1 MEHGSLHE
9 DSGEVV
15 VNPETM
21 EFDPADYDDIVDTNG
36 ANGDYGDENHIV
48 VKSEMLDQLDYS
60 TIEDSNDMAYGYLPH
75 ASNEDSVFQ
84 YDDGS
89 EGSTYVRDMV
99 HASPEQLEL
108 RQNARMTNLVLR
120 SDCPVCGDRVNGIHY
135 GIYSCEG
142 CKNFFKRSMSIK
154 KPYICGNQGN
164 CDVGVFLDVSGIKR
178 KGTRCQACRFTGC
191 LNAGMIHQ
199 GHNRSTGRPR
209 RSAKTSSPNPAKR
222 PKFTNVGSNCYQDNT
237 LNESVDKPEE
247 DSKSILESMLE
258 APKLGLEYTTTHSK
272 DQFNEDFNNS
282 VTVTPMSQEPVVN
295 EPSAGFEQDNETNKL
310 VEDQNN
316 SALNI
321 VREQLQYERVK
332 NKEFERQL
340 RQKDDAVK
348 SLEVH
353 LGLMEKHM
361 LLSQTLTNKQKMEIN
376 KLKTEIKRL
385 GQFTTFLKNSKKK
398 PEENGKNGDDNLD
411 PLAFLEQNHVE
422 SQIKAEPYA

>member
-1 MEHGSLHE
+1 
-9 DSGEVV
+9 
-15 VNPETM
+15 
-21 EFDPADYDDIVDTNG
+21 
-36 ANGDYGDENHIV
+36 
-48 VKSEMLDQLDYS
+48 
-60 TIEDSNDMAYGYLPH
+60 
-75 ASNEDSVFQ
+75 
-84 YDDGS
+84 
-89 EGSTYVRDMV
+89 
-99 HASPEQLEL
+99 
-108 RQNARMTNLVLR
+108 
-120 SDCPVCGDRVNGIHY
+120 
-135 GIYSCEG
+135 
-142 CKNFFKRSMSIK
+142 
-154 KPYICGNQGN
+154 
-164 CDVGVFLDVSGIKR
+164 
-178 KGTRCQACRFTGC
+178 
-191 LNAGMIHQ
+191 
-199 GHNRSTGRPR
+199 
-209 RSAKTSSPNPAKR
+209 
-222 PKFTNVGSNCYQDNT
+222 
-237 LNESVDKPEE
+237 
-247 DSKSILESMLE
+247 MLE